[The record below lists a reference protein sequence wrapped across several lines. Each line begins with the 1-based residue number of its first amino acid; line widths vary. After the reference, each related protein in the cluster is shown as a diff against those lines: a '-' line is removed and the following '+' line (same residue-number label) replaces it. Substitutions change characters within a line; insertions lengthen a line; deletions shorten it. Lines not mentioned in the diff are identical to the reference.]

1 MVNLISHRNEVVK
14 IFKRNMTKSIHL
26 ILFISLSFMLIQCS
40 IKQKVAK
47 NETVFDEK
55 IISNQD
61 SFKLSFNIIP
71 TEITYVYDSWRKLE
85 IEIPSELKLT
95 NIGEND
101 IESAKII
108 YYGFEGVGESF
119 IEVRDFKNNR
129 IDVNREM
136 DYDYFYLEE
145 FEMVNIKPN
154 EFKIDTIDLDAF
166 YVFEKGI
173 YKIRYIDPDYDLVS
187 NWDTLKIN

>member
-1 MVNLISHRNEVVK
+1 MA
-14 IFKRNMTKSIHL
+14 KSIQF
-26 ILFISLSFMLIQCS
+26 ILFLLLSFMVIQCS
-40 IKQKVAK
+40 SNHKVLK
-47 NETVFDEK
+47 NETGVGENVL
-55 IISNQD
+55 SNQD
-61 SFKLSFNIIP
+61 SLELKFNIIP
-71 TEITYVYDSWRKLE
+71 NEITYLYDSWRRLQ
-85 IEIPSELKLT
+85 IEIHSELKLT
-95 NIGEND
+95 NIGETD
-101 IESAKII
+101 IKTAKIV

-145 FEMVNIKPN
+145 FEMFNIKPN
-154 EFKIDTIDLDAF
+154 ESKIDTIDLDTF

-173 YKIRYIDPDYDLVS
+173 YKIRYIDPDFDLVS